1 MSTER
6 ILVVYYSR
14 TGTTRKVAEY
24 IREALGDELEEIV
37 DKKNRSGPIGWLFAG
52 KDAGEKNLTEIEAP
66 VYDPFEFDLIVIG
79 SPVWN
84 DTVSTPIRTYL
95 TQNKERLH
103 RTALFTTQ
111 GNEETNAIKDMMEIL
126 NEPPVESIQLTKKQD
141 VETGEYIQKL
151 EAFLGKI
158 RTGVTTPDL
167 ELLEV
172 C

>member
-1 MSTER
+1 MSTEK

-24 IREALGDELEEIV
+24 ISQTLGAELEEIV

-52 KDAGEKNLTEIEAP
+52 KDAGEKSLTEIETP
-66 VYDPFEFDLIVIG
+66 KHDPSEYDLVVIG

-95 TQNKERLH
+95 TQNKEQLH
-103 RTALFTTQ
+103 QTTLFTTQ
-111 GNEETNAIKDMMEIL
+111 GNEETNAIKDMREIL
-126 NEPPVESIQLTKKQD
+126 DKPPVASIQLTKRQD

-151 EAFLGKI
+151 DGFLGKI
-158 RTGVTTPDL
+158 STIASTPVP
-167 ELLEV
+167 EVLEV